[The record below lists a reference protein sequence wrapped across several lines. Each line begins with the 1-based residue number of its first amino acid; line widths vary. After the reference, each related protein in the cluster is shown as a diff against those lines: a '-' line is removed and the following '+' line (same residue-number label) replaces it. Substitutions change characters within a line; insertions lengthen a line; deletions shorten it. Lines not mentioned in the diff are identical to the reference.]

1 MGLLIHELIFNS
13 FVTLKIYLYIM
24 FKSTDVYSNCVL
36 LHNIYA
42 SINMGFAHS
51 VQCVANKYEK
61 PSSMELRYNKSP
73 WQQSSKTRADDLKSH
88 L

>member
-24 FKSTDVYSNCVL
+24 FKSTDVYSDYVL

-42 SINMGFAHS
+42 SINMGFVHS
-51 VQCVANKYEK
+51 VQCVPNKYEK
-61 PSSMELRYNKSP
+61 PSMELRYNKSP
-73 WQQSSKTRADDLKSH
+73 WQQSSKTRADDLKSP